1 MKYPLLKIC
10 FAACLITG
18 YTSTILFSNLAAAQ
32 SNEASEVAPS
42 PALEGK
48 RSPEISSAKH
58 VDDALVVV
66 RQLESDATMR
76 KLLQDASGVFIVP
89 TYGRAA
95 LGIGAHGGAGVLLVK
110 KASGNW
116 TNPVFY
122 NIGGIS
128 IGAQAGAQAGSVA
141 FVLNNDKA
149 VQRFTDKNNFSLS
162 ADTGLTVINWAKV
175 AEGSTGAGDATAWT
189 ATKGLF
195 GNVATIGVNDIRFNQ
210 RLTNAYYK
218 QTRNVASADII
229 NGKFNNAGADS
240 LKQALANISSGSASG
255 SSTGKSESSQERR

>member
-1 MKYPLLKIC
+1 MKYPLLKTC
-10 FAACLITG
+10 FIACLITG
-18 YTSTILFSNLAAAQ
+18 FTSAILFTELATAQ

-162 ADTGLTVINWAKV
+162 ADTGLTVINWAMV

-229 NGKFNNAGADS
+229 NGKFTNAGADS

-255 SSTGKSESSQERR
+255 SSTGKSESNQERR

>member
-1 MKYPLLKIC
+1 LKYPLVKIC
-10 FAACLITG
+10 FTVCLISG
-18 YTSTILFSNLAAAQ
+18 FTSALFFSDLATAQ
-32 SNEASEVAPS
+32 SNEVSEVAPS

-128 IGAQAGAQAGSVA
+128 RYGDPRNLDRRICTIYFSAIGVQYRIS
-141 FVLNNDKA
+141 LNG
-149 VQRFTDKNNFSLS
+149 QTHSLS
-162 ADTGLTVINWAKV
+162 YF
-175 AEGSTGAGDATAWT
+175 WT
-189 ATKGLF
+189 HLCGF
-195 GNVATIGVNDIRFNQ
+195 
-210 RLTNAYYK
+210 
-218 QTRNVASADII
+218 
-229 NGKFNNAGADS
+229 GADS
-240 LKQALANISSGSASG
+240 IA
-255 SSTGKSESSQERR
+255 

>member
-1 MKYPLLKIC
+1 MKYQLLKRCFFIC
-10 FAACLITG
+10 FATAAMTG
-18 YTSTILFSNLAAAQ
+18 ILFSELAVAQ
-32 SNEASEVAPS
+32 SNEGSEVSPS

-58 VDDALVVV
+58 VEDALIVV

-110 KASGNW
+110 KSSGNW

-141 FVLNNDKA
+141 FVLNNEKA

-218 QTRNVASADII
+218 QSRNVASADII
-229 NGKFNNAGADS
+229 NGKFSNAGADS

-255 SSTGKSESSQERR
+255 SSTGKSESNQERR